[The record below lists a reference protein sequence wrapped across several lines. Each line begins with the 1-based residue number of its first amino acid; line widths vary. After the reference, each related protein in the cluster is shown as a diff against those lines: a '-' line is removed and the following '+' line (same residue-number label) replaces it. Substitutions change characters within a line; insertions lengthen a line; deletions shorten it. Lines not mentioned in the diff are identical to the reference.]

1 MEMGEE
7 LQEILTRDD
16 ATIQQQS
23 VTDPYTDFDIIR
35 AAHMVILPAGAFAP
49 TCSLGIQLILN

>member
-1 MEMGEE
+1 METGEE

-23 VTDPYTDFDIIR
+23 ITDPYTDSDIIR
-35 AAHMVILPAGAFAP
+35 AAHMVILLAGAFAP
-49 TCSLGIQLILN
+49 TCSLCTQLILN